1 MLGIN
6 KALKKVFQ
14 VKTKFWCALSSTT
27 TALPIIASLREQAR
41 ETGLLFFWPSVA
53 QESRTSDTKQG
64 RCVGGVG
71 VFTSLMKQVESASLF
86 YNWSAASEK
95 ST

>member
-1 MLGIN
+1 MLGIS

-41 ETGLLFFWPSVA
+41 ETGLLSFWPSVA

-64 RCVGGVG
+64 RCVGVG
-71 VFTSLMKQVESASLF
+71 VSSSLMKQVESASLF
-86 YNWSAASEK
+86 YNWSVASEK